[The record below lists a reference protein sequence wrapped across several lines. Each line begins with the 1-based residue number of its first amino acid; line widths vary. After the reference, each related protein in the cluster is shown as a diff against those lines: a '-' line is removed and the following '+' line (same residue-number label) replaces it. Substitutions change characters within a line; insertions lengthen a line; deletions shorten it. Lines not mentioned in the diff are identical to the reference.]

1 MACLPAPNGQY
12 RLISLGDHHGG
23 PAGYGLRRQLV
34 DEDSLRRRCCV
45 GRTRAYG
52 LRLLGLFYLI
62 FGLAFEKR

>member
-1 MACLPAPNGQY
+1 MEGRPATACDGNL
-12 RLISLGDHHGG
+12 STKS
-23 PAGYGLRRQLV
+23 
-34 DEDSLRRRCCV
+34 DSLRRRCCV